1 MVGAAAETTKFTA
14 TEVPLLELELATV
27 MGKVPALAK
36 SVAGIWA
43 CSSPALM
50 TVVGRALPFHC
61 TMDDEVKPAPIM
73 VMVNAGPPCTPFE
86 GVIPQINGTFEAETA
101 YVTLGEKTNPPTPF
115 GVYTLTLSHPAVAM
129 SAALIVV
136 VSCVEL
142 TNVLQVTLGLPFH
155 SICEPSCCDGG
166 SG

>member
-50 TVVGRALPFHC
+50 TVVGRALSAQVAENGGRPPPV
-61 TMDDEVKPAPIM
+61 MD
-73 VMVNAGPPCTPFE
+73 
-86 GVIPQINGTFEAETA
+86 
-101 YVTLGEKTNPPTPF
+101 
-115 GVYTLTLSHPAVAM
+115 
-129 SAALIVV
+129 
-136 VSCVEL
+136 
-142 TNVLQVTLGLPFH
+142 
-155 SICEPSCCDGG
+155 
-166 SG
+166 